1 MSSGKNTSAATESEL
16 KELHG
21 RVARMY
27 LQLLDRYESGDVL
40 DIKGNVKGVPASVL
54 AAAAK
59 FLNDNGVDRP
69 EREVDLDDPL
79 CLGDSADWF
88 PSLRHILIGAV
99 LSLRQS
105 YPELHLCS

>member
-1 MSSGKNTSAATESEL
+1 MTDDKNTAATEAEL

-21 RVARMY
+21 RVARLY
-27 LQLLDRYESGDVL
+27 LKLLDHYEAGDFK
-40 DIKGNVKGVPASVL
+40 DHNGERKPVPASVL

-79 CLGDSADWF
+79 ND
-88 PSLRHILIGAV
+88 
-99 LSLRQS
+99 
-105 YPELHLCS
+105 ELPDLDDERYA